1 MDKNENKSNVDIK
14 CGQSTR
20 RQSSA
25 VVRRVDD
32 LLAHLISRGLDHQTS
47 RSVFLPVVAVDGS
60 RWQSVAVGLNGARAE
75 RERAEREEAS

>member
-47 RSVFLPVVAVDGS
+47 RSVFLPVVLQSMAVGGS
-60 RWQSVAVGLNGARAE
+60 RLQSV
-75 RERAEREEAS
+75 